1 MKFSIIIP
9 VHNAEDR
16 ICKALD
22 IIKSQTFTDYELI
35 CVCDSCTDRSASIC
49 KGYTNN
55 VYEVDFHNDGLTR
68 SKGIDVATGD
78 WILFHDDDDWWNSNH
93 VLEDI
98 SKMIDKIGYAHMDV
112 LCCGFNW
119 LGVGVQTYL
128 HPNTQGLWLNVWSRV
143 WKREAI
149 GDTRFPNVH
158 SVSDA
163 EFCKLMF
170 DKDLKVVLWN
180 YVFYEYNWMRPGS
193 ITETDRRQDD
203 K

>member
-35 CVCDSCTDRSASIC
+35 CVCDACTDRSASIC
-49 KGYTNN
+49 RGYTDK
-55 VYEVDFHNDGLTR
+55 VYEVDFHNDGLAR
-68 SKGIDVATGD
+68 SKGLDVAKGE
-78 WILFHDDDDWWNSNH
+78 WVLFHDDDDWWMSSR
-93 VLEDI
+93 VLEIINMMLQRIGDI
-98 SKMIDKIGYAHMDV
+98 HVDV
-112 LCCGFNW
+112 IHCGFEW
-119 LGVGVQTYL
+119 KGIGTMTSS
-128 HPNTQGLWLNVWSRV
+128 HPNGGLWMNVWSKV
-143 WKREAI
+143 WKRSAI

-163 EFCKLMF
+163 KFCEEMYK
-170 DKDLKVVLWN
+170 KNLKIVLWD
-180 YVFYEYNWMRPGS
+180 YVFYFYNYMRKGS
-193 ITETDRRQDD
+193 ITETDARN